1 MGKIGDLWVR
11 LGLKKDGYTKGMN
24 EAKKE
29 NEGFGAS
36 LGKMKAGALA
46 VWAAI
51 GTAVVGFAKQMIEGT
66 NRIGDAWNHTTAQ
79 MKAGWDVFIQSVSN
93 WNWDNFIGRIRESAA
108 AAKELQGALDFE
120 FEATNSIN
128 LQKSM
133 MSEELAQLQI
143 DMRDVNKSYEERA
156 AAAQKYLDK
165 VEPIYQQEIELRKSL
180 MDAYSKKWLSNSGIE
195 YNEKSL
201 QDLQKF
207 LVAYGSNS
215 ELIDAAGSFLEGK
228 PGSIAL
234 TTGVALSR
242 DPKAKRKELNER
254 ISEYNAAVAKLDE
267 LEKSLGISNLKAL
280 ITTYEKYRGDKDT
293 EPLIKAIQDYYNAQ
307 AAYNAENRRVFSS
320 LNTALAGMDSESVS
334 NLGEAVAQVER
345 MTESIA
351 SLGDIQGLAQI
362 QEPPDIIPDDW
373 LTRNREKIDS
383 IIEEKQ
389 RLMDAGAMLADAL
402 TYGTTNALDELANA
416 IAGVEGSN
424 AGSVVKAL
432 LTPLA
437 DAAVQAGLLIVAQGT
452 AVEAFKKSLMSL
464 QGIAAIAAGTALI
477 AIGTAAKAGLA
488 RIGSSAGSSGTAVS
502 SSYNSEGYGSY
513 RPTVESQ
520 EMTIYIKGMISGSD
534 IILAE
539 DRTRKKMNR

>member
-11 LGLKKDGYTKGMN
+11 LGLKKDGYTKGMD

-29 NEGFGAS
+29 NQGFGAS

-320 LNTALAGMDSESVS
+320 LNTALAGMDSETVTT
-334 NLGEAVAQVER
+334 LGEAATQVER
-345 MTESIA
+345 MTDSISA
-351 SLGDIQGLAQI
+351 LGDIQGLAQV
-362 QEPPDIIPDDW
+362 QETPDLIPDDW
-373 LTRNREKIDS
+373 LTRNREKIDQV
-383 IIEEKQ
+383 IAEKE
-389 RLMDAGAMLADAL
+389 RLLAAGQMLNDAL
-402 TYGTTNALDELANA
+402 TAGTTNALDELANA
-416 IAGVEGSN
+416 IAGVEGAD

-437 DAAVQAGLLIVAQGT
+437 DAAIKAGMLILAQGV
-452 AVEAFKKSLMSL
+452 AVEAFKESLTSL
-464 QGIAAIAAGTALI
+464 NGPAAIAAGAALI
-477 AIGTAAKAGLA
+477 AVGVAAKAGLA
-488 RIGSSAGSSGTAVS
+488 AIGSGSTAGTGS
-502 SSYNSEGYGSY
+502 SSYSGGYDSTY
-513 RPTVESQ
+513 TPALEPQ
-520 EMTIYIKGMISGSD
+520 ELTIHVDGRISGSD
-534 IILAE
+534 IVLAA
-539 DRTRKKMNR
+539 DRTRNKQNR

>member
-51 GTAVVGFAKQMIEGT
+51 GTAVVGFAKEMINGT

-93 WNWDNFIGRIRESAA
+93 WNWDNFIGRIRESAS

-120 FEATNSIN
+120 FEASNSIN

-143 DMRDVNKSYEERA
+143 DMRDLNKSYEERA
-156 AAAQKYLDK
+156 AAAEKYLAK
-165 VEPIYQQEIELRKSL
+165 VKPIYEQEVELRKSL
-180 MDAYSKKWLSNSGIE
+180 MEAYSGKWLAGSGLE
-195 YNEKSL
+195 NTPEMQKYL
-201 QDLQKF
+201 QQFLVDYGRDQDLIKAVTDYNDKNASRETWEAARDYLEQ
-207 LVAYGSNS
+207 YGQRTGNY
-215 ELIDAAGSFLEGK
+215 AAATMAQ
-228 PGSIAL
+228 I
-234 TTGVALSR
+234 
-242 DPKAKRKELNER
+242 
-254 ISEYNAAVAKLDE
+254 
-267 LEKSLGISNLKAL
+267 
-280 ITTYEKYRGDKDT
+280 YETMRGDKDT
-293 EPLIKAIQDYYNAQ
+293 EPLVKAIIDYYNAQ

-320 LNTALAGMDSESVS
+320 LNTALAGMDSESVT
-334 NLGEAVAQVER
+334 NLGDAVAQVER

-351 SLGDIQGLAQI
+351 SLGDIQGLAQV

-402 TYGTTNALDELANA
+402 NAGTSNALDELANA
-416 IAGVEGSN
+416 IAGVEGAD

-437 DAAVQAGLLIVAQGT
+437 DAAIKAGMLIMAQGT
-452 AVEAFKKSLMSL
+452 AVEAFKESLMSL
-464 QGIAAIAAGTALI
+464 QGAAAIAAGAALI
-477 AIGTAAKAGLA
+477 AVGVAAKAGLA
-488 RIGSSAGSSGTAVS
+488 AIGSGGTSSSGT
-502 SSYNSEGYGSY
+502 SSYSSGAEGSSY
-513 RPTVESQ
+513 TPVMEPQ
-520 EMTIYIKGMISGSD
+520 ELTIHVDGRISGSD
-534 IILAE
+534 IVLAS
-539 DRTRKKMNR
+539 DRTRNKQGR